1 MLRRVETGAGAAR
14 IERGGRAV
22 ELTKLDRVLWP
33 ETGETKGDLVD
44 YYRAVAPVFLPHVRS
59 RPLTIR
65 RHFTVPRGPFVWE
78 KDAPRELPAWVA
90 RCPQPARSRGGE
102 PVDYAVV
109 DDELALLWFVE
120 YGCIDF
126 HVWSSRCDRPER
138 PDYVVFDLDPAG
150 VPFADVVRA
159 ALLVRD
165 ALQAL
170 ELESVVRTTGGEG
183 LHVLVPLARRHSH
196 EEARQFARIISRAL
210 ARAHPELVTVE
221 RVAARRHGVYVDAKM
236 NGHGQQLVAPYSVRP
251 VSGAPVATPLRWQE
265 LDERLDPSRFTM
277 QVVRE
282 RVEREGDVHAALRR
296 GRQRLDV
303 ALARLA

>member
-1 MLRRVETGAGAAR
+1 M
-14 IERGGRAV
+14 RGGRAV

-33 ETGETKGDLVD
+33 ETGETKADLVE
-44 YYRAVAPVFLPHVRS
+44 YYRAVAPVVLAHLRG

-78 KDAPRELPAWVA
+78 KDAPPELPGWVR

-102 PVDYAVV
+102 LVNYAVV

-150 VPFADVVRA
+150 VSFADVVQA

-165 ALQAL
+165 ALEAL
-170 ELESVVRTTGGEG
+170 ELESVVRTTGGDG
-183 LHVLVPLARRHSH
+183 LHVLVPLGRRHSH
-196 EEARQFARIISRAL
+196 EEAREFARVVSRAL
-210 ARAHPELVTVE
+210 ARAQPALVTVE
-221 RVAARRHGVYVDAKM
+221 RVAGRRHGVYVDAKM

-251 VSGAPVATPLRWQE
+251 LIGAPVATPLRWEE
-265 LDERLDPSRFTM
+265 LDASLDPKRFTM
-277 QVVRE
+277 RVVAE
-282 RVEREGDVHAALRR
+282 RAARDGDVHAPLLR

-303 ALARLA
+303 ALARVS